1 MTRGALLLLCLH
13 LLVGPFVAA
22 GDGECSGDAS
32 ASDRKK
38 ADPLKI
44 AAIFSILA
52 SGSLGVSIPL
62 LGRWVP
68 ALRPEKDWF
77 FVIKAFAAGV
87 ILATGFIHILP
98 DAFGSLTSPCLAPS
112 PWQDFPFA
120 GFGAMVA
127 AIGSLAVDAIA
138 TGFLSRRA
146 AAVGDAGTSAEDDV
160 EVHAHGHTHGRVPRG
175 AEAQLIRA
183 GARNRDAF
191 GDNRDIV
198 GRIGVS
204 GDHTAADDVTELPS
218 AVRGHRT
225 GRMHCAGKVEGEVD
239 AENGSVLRSDDS
251 GWDRLRDGD
260 LVGVQG
266 IEPDCADRGGGVEL
280 GVGGDLDLH
289 GAGGLARPGFHERE
303 SAEQAH
309 APVALDHCPAFG
321 SRAHVSSCKVGL
333 IVHFLLSFDG
343 KEHAE

>member
-175 AEAQLIRA
+175 AEAQLIRDRVISQVLELGIVMHSVIIGISLGASESPATIRPLMTSLSFHQLFEGIGLGGCIAQAKLKARSMLKMGLFFVLTTPA
-183 GARNRDAF
+183 GIAF
-191 GDNRDIV
+191 GMAI
-198 GRIGVS
+198 S
-204 GDHTAADDVTELPS
+204 SAYKESSPTALI
-218 AVRGHRT
+218 
-225 GRMHCAGKVEGEVD
+225 VEGVLNSASAGILIYMALVD
-239 AENGSVLRSDDS
+239 LLAQDFMNAR
-251 GWDRLRDGD
+251 
-260 LVGVQG
+260 VQS
-266 IEPDCADRGGGVEL
+266 
-280 GVGGDLDLH
+280 
-289 GAGGLARPGFHERE
+289 RPML
-303 SAEQAH
+303 Q
-309 APVALDHCPAFG
+309 
-321 SRAHVSSCKVGL
+321 
-333 IVHFLLSFDG
+333 LLSTTALLLVAG
-343 KEHAE
+343 LMSLLAKWA